1 MEYLSL
7 IISLIWLLGI
17 ILITLMDLIMKHT
30 DNVPEEIK
38 DLMSMY
44 HTLNLSGK
52 GLIIFII
59 GGSAMAEL
67 FHKIVNLNVKKV
79 K

>member
-7 IISLIWLLGI
+7 IISLTWLLGI
-17 ILITLMDLIMKHT
+17 ILTMLMDVIIKHT
-30 DNVPEEIK
+30 DNVPKEIE
-38 DLMSMY
+38 DLMSTYNM
-44 HTLNLSGK
+44 LNLSGK

-67 FHKIVNLNVKKV
+67 FHRMVNFNTKKA